1 MFSLEQLQSFVAVAE
16 ELHFGRAAA
25 RLSMT
30 QPPLSR
36 KIKQLEDELGVLL
49 FDRAHRTIK
58 LTPAGR
64 VFLADA
70 RRLLHLSHEAALS
83 ARRTPRGESGVVT
96 LGFTAT
102 TAYSF
107 LEHVVAAA
115 SVELPNVELGLR
127 EMVTSAQVEELLEG
141 GIDVGLIRPPVAGAD
156 LVTTLLYR
164 EPLLAALP
172 ESHPL
177 ATRKAVP
184 SVRDLDGQP
193 FIMYSPSEARY
204 FHEVLVSIFRSAE
217 VAPNYVQ
224 YLSQVHS
231 MLALVKAGLGIAL
244 VPAAATALHYRG
256 LVLRPVTGIDANP
269 VKLGLAWRRSNDN
282 PALAA
287 LLPVI
292 EKIAGRHGETGSA
305 QPG

>member
-1 MFSLEQLQSFVAVAE
+1 MFTLEQLGSFVAVAE

-36 KIKQLEDELGVLL
+36 RIRLLEDDLGVQL
-49 FDRAHRTIK
+49 FDRSHRAVK

-70 RRLLHLSHEAALS
+70 RRLLHLSHDAALS

-96 LGFTAT
+96 VGFTAT

-107 LEHVVAAA
+107 LEHVLSAVNTELPQ
-115 SVELPNVELGLR
+115 VELVLR
-127 EMVTSAQVEELLEG
+127 EMVTATQLEALGEG
-141 GIDVGLIRPPVAGAD
+141 GIDVGMIRPPATGPD
-156 LVTTLLYR
+156 LVTAPLFH

-172 ESHPL
+172 QDHWL
-177 ATRKAVP
+177 ALREPEPAV
-184 SVRDLDGQP
+184 SDFDGEP
-193 FIMYSPSEARY
+193 FVMYSPSEARY
-204 FHEVLVSIFRSAE
+204 FYEVLISIFRRTE
-217 VAPNYVQ
+217 TAPKYVQ

-231 MLALVKAGLGIAL
+231 ILALVKAGLGVAL
-244 VPAAATALHYRG
+244 VPAAARVLHYRG
-256 LVLRPVTGIDANP
+256 VVLRPVTGLDPHP
-269 VKLGLAWRRSNDN
+269 VNLDLCWRRGNDN

-292 EKIAGRHGETGSA
+292 RGVADRNRA
-305 QPG
+305 R